1 MAKLVF
7 VLFQKLFGIDRG
19 HAAGAR
25 GRDRLPI
32 AMVLHIAGYEHAR
45 NGGKAAVLGEQ
56 VAVRIHFEFPLED
69 NGVRIVAD
77 GDEYAVER
85 NLASFP
91 GLLIAQAHAFDRS
104 EERRVGK
111 ECRLTCRSR
120 WSPY

>member
-45 NGGKAAVLGEQ
+45 NGGKAAVLGEK
-56 VAVRIHFEFPLED
+56 VAVRIQLEFPTED
-69 NGVRIVAD
+69 IGITIVATL
-77 GDEYAVER
+77 DECAVQR
-85 NLASFP
+85 NLTTCP
-91 GLLIAQAHAFDRS
+91 GLITAHAYALDMAL
-104 EERRVGK
+104 GAG
-111 ECRLTCRSR
+111 
-120 WSPY
+120 